1 MEETD
6 GIAEFTS
13 RIVTSYVKAN
23 TLEPEALSSLIREV
37 GRSLGHLG
45 QTSGKTVDSAP
56 TPAVPPKKSVGKE
69 ALVCLECGA
78 RKRML
83 KRHLLTKHDL
93 TPDAYR
99 ERYGLGSE
107 YPMVAPNY
115 SARRSELAK
124 EIGLGNTSRRA
135 R

>member
-23 TLEPEALSSLIREV
+23 TIAPEALSSLIREV
-37 GRSLGHLG
+37 GRSLKTFGETPARAG
-45 QTSGKTVDSAP
+45 QTRP
-56 TPAVPPKKSVGKE
+56 TPAVAPKKSIGKE

-78 RKRML
+78 RMRML
-83 KRHLLTKHDL
+83 KRHLANKHGL
-93 TPDAYR
+93 SPDVYR
-99 ERYGLGSE
+99 ERFGLASD
-107 YPMVAPNY
+107 YPMVAPDY

-124 EIGLGNTSRRA
+124 EIGLGNA
-135 R
+135 RTWGG